1 MQWCVAGFHSEMIP
15 KWRSFKADSWLS
27 LELCLLV
34 RIQHKYILVSESSKL
49 LARKDDTKL
58 SMCFRDCLIPFSLP
72 AECRKF
78 VCSLLQCCVGE
89 RLSSSMM
96 LYEMWP
102 NIQPINRP
110 SPLMPSMIPKYT
122 IEKCLPPHIAFPII
136 TPVPAPALVASTPI
150 HLLPKDTAPQ
160 RTVSSSTSQ
169 SSSSKTSKP
178 LVMKIGACGRKIAD
192 AVKQVGHHKTEC
204 SERATN

>member
-1 MQWCVAGFHSEMIP
+1 M
-15 KWRSFKADSWLS
+15 
-27 LELCLLV
+27 
-34 RIQHKYILVSESSKL
+34 VSESSKL
-49 LARKDDTKL
+49 LARKEGTKL
-58 SMCFRDCLIPFSLP
+58 SMCFRDHLIPFSLL

-89 RLSSSMM
+89 RLSSSVM

-102 NIQPINRP
+102 NTQPISRP

-150 HLLPKDTAPQ
+150 HLLPKDTAHQ

>member
-1 MQWCVAGFHSEMIP
+1 M
-15 KWRSFKADSWLS
+15 
-27 LELCLLV
+27 
-34 RIQHKYILVSESSKL
+34 VSESSKL
-49 LARKDDTKL
+49 LARKEGTKL
-58 SMCFRDCLIPFSLP
+58 SMCFRDHLIPFSLL

-89 RLSSSMM
+89 RLSSSVM

-102 NIQPINRP
+102 NTQPISRP

-150 HLLPKDTAPQ
+150 HLLPKDTAHQ

-169 SSSSKTSKP
+169 SSE
-178 LVMKIGACGRKIAD
+178 AQR
-192 AVKQVGHHKTEC
+192 HH
-204 SERATN
+204 NL

>member
-1 MQWCVAGFHSEMIP
+1 MVCGRLPFGDDSQVKKLQSRQLTFTRAV
-15 KWRSFKADSWLS
+15 SFGKDINIFWFLSPVNYWLERKI
-27 LELCLLV
+27 LNCLM
-34 RIQHKYILVSESSKL
+34 
-49 LARKDDTKL
+49 
-58 SMCFRDCLIPFSLP
+58 MCFRDCLIPFSLP

-89 RLSSSMM
+89 RLSSSVM

-150 HLLPKDTAPQ
+150 HLLPKDTSPQ